1 MTNEKGN
8 ILFVIFG
15 FSDTNL
21 LKMPWRIL
29 TEILPLLAKSAN
41 SKIYVLTDTKKVSKV
56 EAVIEC
62 ENVKLL
68 SVSKPIL
75 RYPYKGMFNVIRK
88 IVERLN
94 IESIVVFSGWNLGLW
109 IRVAERLRLRKLVLF
124 VLTPIYSFK
133 DLAFVL
139 LHYLAPLIKLGTIRD
154 FVFLLKLFF
163 ENTLIRISS
172 RMASTKINN
181 KEVELIVFSENNFKF
196 FKSLGFKTH
205 LIIPQLKIHAMV
217 ERSKKDTKVPSED
230 SRISIA
236 YFGPLLI
243 ARGYDIVLR
252 LGTYELFRITLYSR
266 DKINR
271 GLLRKFSGLKISI
284 VERFFENLDEIT
296 REAEKHDLIIL
307 PYRFVV
313 TDIPLIVLELACTG
327 AIVVTTRY
335 SNIKPRSIP
344 NLIEADLRQI
354 EDIDS
359 ILRISQLRRKF
370 NVKPV
375 ATIDWSGVATQTIRI
390 LGSE

>member
-1 MTNEKGN
+1 VTNREDN
-8 ILFVIFG
+8 TLFVIFE
-15 FSDTNL
+15 FSDTNF
-21 LKMPWRIL
+21 LKMPWRVL
-29 TEILPLLAKSAN
+29 TELLPFLAKSTN
-41 SKIYVLTDTKKVSKV
+41 SNIYVLTDTKKVSKV
-56 EAVIEC
+56 KAIIER

-75 RYPYKGMFNVIRK
+75 RYPYKGMFTVIRK
-88 IVERLN
+88 IVKSLN

-109 IRVAERLRLRKLVLF
+109 IRIAEILRPHKLVLF

-139 LHYLAPLIKLGTIRD
+139 PHYLVPLIKFGTIRD

-163 ENTLIRISS
+163 ENILIRISS
-172 RMASTKINN
+172 RMVSTKIGNT
-181 KEVELIVFSENNFKF
+181 EVELIVFSENNFKF

-205 LIIPQLKIHAMV
+205 LIIPKLKIHSMI
-217 ERSKKDTKVPSED
+217 ERSKKDTKVPNED

-243 ARGYDIVLR
+243 ARGYDVVLR
-252 LGTYELFRITLYSR
+252 FGSYELFHVTLYSR

-271 GLLRKFSGLKISI
+271 CLLRKFSRFKVSI
-284 VERFFENLDEIT
+284 VERFFEDFDEIA

-327 AIVVTTRY
+327 AIVITTRY
-335 SNIKPRSIP
+335 SNIKPGLIP
-344 NLIEADLRQI
+344 NLIEMDLRQI
-354 EDIDS
+354 GDTDS
-359 ILRISQLRRKF
+359 ILKIIQLQRKF
-370 NVKPV
+370 KTKPV
-375 ATIDWSGVATQTIRI
+375 AAIDWSGVAAQTIRI
-390 LGSE
+390 LGNE